1 VKLAPH
7 ERILVALDTT
17 DLNAAAALAR
27 DLRGLVGGFK
37 VGLEICTAHGP
48 QRVIETIAA
57 FGMPIFLDLKLHDI
71 PNTVAGAVRAV
82 LGLGESVRFLTLH
95 TQGGRAMLQAAVA
108 AAAGSAA
115 RPALIGVT
123 VLTSLDQQAL
133 HDELGVAA
141 DLATHVGRLA
151 ALAALAGLDGVVA
164 SPLEIATIRAAQPQ
178 LTIITPGIRPH
189 WAAGDDQQRV
199 MTPGAALA
207 AGADYLVI
215 GRPITRPPA
224 AVGTSAAAAELIA
237 AELSA
242 ATGS

>member
-1 VKLAPH
+1 MRPAPH

-17 DLNAAAALAR
+17 DLDAAAALASQ
-27 DLRGLVGGFK
+27 LRGLVGGFK

-48 QRVIETIAA
+48 QRVIDTIAA

-82 LGLGESVRFLTLH
+82 LGLGDAVRFLTLH
-95 TQGGRAMLQAAVA
+95 TQGGSAMLQAAVQ
-108 AAAGSAA
+108 AAGTAA
-115 RPALIGVT
+115 VRPALIGVT
-123 VLTSLDQQAL
+123 VLTSLDQRAL
-133 HDELGVAA
+133 HDELGVAD
-141 DLATHVGRLA
+141 DLPTHVGRLA
-151 ALAALAGLDGVVA
+151 GLAAAAGLDGVVA
-164 SPLEIATIRAAQPQ
+164 SPLEIATIRAAHPH

-199 MTPGAALA
+199 MTPAAALS

-224 AVGTSAAAAELIA
+224 AVATPAAAAELIA
-237 AELSA
+237 AELSST
-242 ATGS
+242 TGS